1 MLEVQREKLPQA
13 YLLILS
19 GTVCTPADEEPLHR
33 ALHRASRAGKAA
45 IVIDLSMVEDVS
57 EDVVE
62 LLLAYAFVLHAQVRR
77 LILCHVPPVS
87 RHRFLH
93 LDDSSQP
100 LLVASVL
107 DAIHEIE
114 AAAGYYPSVL

>member
-45 IVIDLSMVEDVS
+45 IVIDLSMVEAVS

-77 LILCHVPPVS
+77 LILCHVPPGC

-93 LDDSSQP
+93 LDHSSQP

-114 AAAGYYPSVL
+114 TVAGCFPTVL